1 MALTEEQ
8 KELIKKNRERAL
20 QLQQRKRKRDQEKEQ
35 QKKENGHPNENT
47 TTSSSS
53 STNTKNV
60 VVNVYKKSNSS
71 SKTKPLIEKSQV
83 PSSSSVAAAAAAAAS
98 VVVSSESKF
107 IKPKNKNNCNNN
119 ENESESNNPSND
131 NISISILN
139 QFESIRYGGEESFQQ
154 RDKITKTEAKEV
166 YCLPEGTL
174 AVCAYE
180 EKIPTKY
187 NKFNKNNNKK
197 KNCVMKLYSKK
208 EIEQRSYQRWGGLEG
223 LLKERQ
229 RRAQKQLLKDLE
241 DTKDIFTS

>member
-8 KELIKKNRERAL
+8 KELIKKNREKAL
-20 QLQQRKRKRDQEKEQ
+20 QLQKRKRKRDQEEEQ
-35 QKKENGHPNENT
+35 QKKENESHSNDNR

-53 STNTKNV
+53 SNNTKNV
-60 VVNVYKKSNSS
+60 VVNVYKKSNSRT
-71 SKTKPLIEKSQV
+71 KTKPLIEKSQV
-83 PSSSSVAAAAAAAAS
+83 PSSSSSAAASS

-107 IKPKNKNNCNNN
+107 IKPKNKNNNNEN
-119 ENESESNNPSND
+119 ENESESNKPSND
-131 NISISILN
+131 NISIAILN

-180 EKIPTKY
+180 EKIPMKY

-197 KNCVMKLYSKK
+197 KNCVMKLYSKR

>member
-8 KELIKKNRERAL
+8 KELIKKNREKAL
-20 QLQQRKRKRDQEKEQ
+20 QLQKRKRKRDQEEEQ
-35 QKKENGHPNENT
+35 QKKENESHSNDNR

-53 STNTKNV
+53 SNNTKNV
-60 VVNVYKKSNSS
+60 VVNVYKKSNSRT
-71 SKTKPLIEKSQV
+71 KTKPLIEKSQV
-83 PSSSSVAAAAAAAAS
+83 PSSSSSAAASS

-107 IKPKNKNNCNNN
+107 IKPKNKNNNNEN
-119 ENESESNNPSND
+119 ENESESNKPSND

-197 KNCVMKLYSKK
+197 KNCVMKLYSKR

>member
-8 KELIKKNRERAL
+8 KELIKKNREKAL
-20 QLQQRKRKRDQEKEQ
+20 QLQKRKRKRDQEEEQ
-35 QKKENGHPNENT
+35 QKKENESHSNDNR

-53 STNTKNV
+53 SNNTKNV
-60 VVNVYKKSNSS
+60 VVNVYKKSNSRT
-71 SKTKPLIEKSQV
+71 KTKPLIEKSQV
-83 PSSSSVAAAAAAAAS
+83 PSSSSSAAASS

-107 IKPKNKNNCNNN
+107 IKPKNKNNNNEN
-119 ENESESNNPSND
+119 ENESESNKPSND
-131 NISISILN
+131 NISIAILN

-197 KNCVMKLYSKK
+197 KNCVMKLYSKR